1 MYSICMYLSLLPIQA
16 HESLVPEF
24 SPKGRIHTNLV
35 DHKVG
40 YWDCVVI
47 ISIVGQMNAGELRD
61 KVAKLGRA
69 GLLAYGLFNGIIY
82 TSFFVVAF
90 LGFEK
95 STGQNPATNLKACLG
110 VSTLSHLIVYYCTSC
125 LVVWFSYKLLQF
137 REFENYIFISCYTI
151 NVNSTSKKHLQ
162 SPQSQCLCYDF
173 VFALQG
179 YYILTK
185 ISPLIWSTLVGDGVD
200 VDWKQFHKAI
210 TSSRRCSSCSFHG

>member
-1 MYSICMYLSLLPIQA
+1 M
-16 HESLVPEF
+16 
-24 SPKGRIHTNLV
+24 
-35 DHKVG
+35 
-40 YWDCVVI
+40 VI

-125 LVVWFSYKLLQF
+125 LVV
-137 REFENYIFISCYTI
+137 
-151 NVNSTSKKHLQ
+151 
-162 SPQSQCLCYDF
+162 
-173 VFALQG
+173 
-179 YYILTK
+179 
-185 ISPLIWSTLVGDGVD
+185 
-200 VDWKQFHKAI
+200 
-210 TSSRRCSSCSFHG
+210 